1 MAHARKSGIGHA
13 HAGGDILV
21 IKGEREYLVPM
32 VEGFIN
38 SIDVERGMI
47 EVNTEGFS
55 E

>member
-1 MAHARKSGIGHA
+1 
-13 HAGGDILV
+13 V

-47 EVNTEGFS
+47 EVNTEGLS